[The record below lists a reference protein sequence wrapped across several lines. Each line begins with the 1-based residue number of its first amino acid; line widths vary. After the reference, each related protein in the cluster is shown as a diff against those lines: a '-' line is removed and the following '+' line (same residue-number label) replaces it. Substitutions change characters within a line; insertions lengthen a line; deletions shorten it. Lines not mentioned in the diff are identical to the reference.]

1 MVRVWVLERE
11 DLYLKFSFIPC
22 RGVKET
28 IYRSLPQFPFLK
40 MGIIMYPCHRVLLTD
55 AFIFFSLPSSP
66 SGQGFA
72 FAFSTVASPVP
83 IEDLIVVQL
92 LSHVQP
98 SHPLSSP
105 SPLCPQSCPASGA
118 FPMSRL
124 FASGGQSIGAS
135 ALASVLPVSIQGWF
149 PLGLIALISLLSKG
163 LSRVFSS
170 ITV

>member
-1 MVRVWVLERE
+1 M
-11 DLYLKFSFIPC
+11 
-22 RGVKET
+22 
-28 IYRSLPQFPFLK
+28 IYHSLPQFPFLQ
-40 MGIIMYPCHRVLLTD
+40 MGIIMYPCHRILLTD

-72 FAFSTVASPVP
+72 FAFLTVASPVP

-105 SPLCPQSCPASGA
+105 SPLCPQSCPASGS
-118 FPMSRL
+118 FPVSRL
-124 FASGGQSIGAS
+124 FASGGQSTGAS

-163 LSRVFSS
+163 LLRVFSS
-170 ITV
+170 TTVWTHQFFGAQLSLWSSSHIHTWLLEKP